1 MNPKK
6 IILCPNPNRDQ
17 GMKTTRAAEKILREM
32 GFHTVVCSPFRDRK
46 EGAFA
51 EYDVRPL
58 PQELRGGGS
67 ADYLRRRWDDSAPG
81 KAGGTA

>member
-1 MNPKK
+1 MSGNTKK

-58 PQELRGGGS
+58 PQELRG
-67 ADYLRRRWDDSAPG
+67 ADLLITFGRSEEHTSELQSQR
-81 KAGGTA
+81 